1 MALLYFLWDASA
13 IVKRYVPEIGSDVVD
28 ALFTIVPAPQHIL
41 TVPGYAETFA
51 ILLRKKN
58 GGVISPAT
66 FAAKIST
73 LQTDFLANTNT
84 LLLTVTD
91 AVIFGSLARIQQHDL
106 NSSDAAIL
114 SAFAPY
120 NSNQSLFIA
129 ADKRLIRAAQAE
141 GFLSLDPEQIQA
153 VNVPAFLAIR

>member
-1 MALLYFLWDASA
+1 MALLHFLWDASA

-28 ALFTIVPAPQHIL
+28 ALFTALPAPQHIL

-51 ILLRKKN
+51 LLLRKRN

-66 FAAKIST
+66 FAAEVST
-73 LQTDFLANTNT
+73 LQTDFLTNPNA

-91 AVIFGSLARIQQHDL
+91 AVIFGSLAQIQQHNL

-120 NSNQSLFIA
+120 NSVQSLFLT
-129 ADKRLIRAAQAE
+129 ADKRLIRAAQTE
-141 GFLSLDPEQIQA
+141 GFLTLNPEQMQA
-153 VNVPAFLAIR
+153 VDAPTFLAAH